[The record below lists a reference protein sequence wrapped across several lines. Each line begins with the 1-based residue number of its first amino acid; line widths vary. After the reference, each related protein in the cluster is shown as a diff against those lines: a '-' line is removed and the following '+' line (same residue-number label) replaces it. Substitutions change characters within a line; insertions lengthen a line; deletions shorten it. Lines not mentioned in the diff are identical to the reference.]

1 MVTYADVQ
9 GIYRSEKG
17 SPTLQKIDDGF
28 YSGLSQ
34 LLSGIDEEHREYI
47 KKLAEEIFE
56 KRRNKMVVNALRS
69 PDKEPVN
76 MAPVEKV
83 FYAELT
89 RTLAKYRG
97 KVFSEKIRDEEEKLR
112 EEEDKRIKTEKI
124 KVRFLHPLPS
134 IIGSDL
140 VHYGPFK
147 EGDTVKLPKGNAV
160 VLIDQEIAEEI

>member
-9 GIYRSEKG
+9 KIYRSEKG
-17 SPTLQKIDDGF
+17 SPTLQEIDDGF
-28 YSGLSQ
+28 YSGVLQ
-34 LLSGIDEEHREYI
+34 LLSGIDEEHKEYI

-56 KRRNKMVVNALRS
+56 KRRNKMVVNAMRS

-76 MAPVEKV
+76 MVPVEKV

-97 KVFSEKIRDEEEKLR
+97 KVFSEKIREEEEELR
-112 EEEDKRIKTEKI
+112 EREIERMKIEKI
-124 KVRFLHPLPS
+124 KIGFLCSMPS

-147 EGDTVKLPKGNAV
+147 EGDTVELPKDNAGI
-160 VLIDQEIAEEI
+160 LIDQEIAEEI